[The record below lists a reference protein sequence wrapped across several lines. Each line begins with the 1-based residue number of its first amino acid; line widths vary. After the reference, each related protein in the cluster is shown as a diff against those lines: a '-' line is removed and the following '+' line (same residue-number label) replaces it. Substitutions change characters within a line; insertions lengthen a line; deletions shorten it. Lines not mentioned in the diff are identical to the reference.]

1 MKDTLTDQIKK
12 YMQCKSQFTEEKTFA
27 RRFKQ
32 HIAQSLPDE
41 EAFASMFKHKFQR

>member
-1 MKDTLTDQIKK
+1 MKNTLTDQIKK
-12 YMQCKSQFTEEKTFA
+12 YMQCKYLFTEEETFA

-32 HIAQSLPDE
+32 YIAQSLPVE